1 MRRWMLWLGVTAA
14 VLLVVALG
22 YGCGETSFGG
32 CADNGTC
39 LPDTGTFDS
48 GAPDV
53 STAPD
58 GPASGDDGGIANPDT
73 GSSSGGGETGPAGCI
88 PTTEP
93 KDTPCLVDE
102 TYAIF
107 VSAGALNGTGTK
119 ASPVGSIDTGLT
131 LATREADGGAPK
143 IVIVCSGKYD
153 ETITVD
159 ATRDRVRVFGGFQ
172 CANSTWTYSGA
183 ASSIPTLAP
192 SAQGVPLTLTGL
204 TGALFADIEI
214 DAQSAPSTPPDAG
227 SASGASSI
235 AVVASNSM
243 GIEFRRAK
251 IVAGN
256 GQPGADGVLVPYVFP
271 STTALLGNAAD
282 GGAGGPANAFACPD
296 GQTTTGGKGGS
307 APDGNGDR
315 GLPML
320 GAGAGG
326 TSDQCFNQNQGGGTG
341 ASANAAGS
349 GAGAISFGSLID
361 GAWTPGP
368 GVSGSAGS
376 PGQGG
381 GGGGA
386 GNAMVPGGGG
396 GGGAGGCG
404 GAGGAP
410 GGGGGG
416 SVAVL
421 STAVALKLNTVAIV
435 SANAGNGGTGVP
447 GQAGQNAFGSGGTPA
462 QGGCLGG
469 KGGTGGAGGAG
480 GGGAGGVS
488 AGILYK
494 GSSPNLDTSSTAK
507 FVQGNPGVK
516 GKGGVAG
523 TNDGVDGPTGVQVLV
538 Q

>member
-1 MRRWMLWLGVTAA
+1 MRRWMLWLGVMAA
-14 VLLVVALG
+14 VLLVAALG
-22 YGCGETSFGG
+22 YGCGETSFGS

-39 LPDTGTFDS
+39 PPDGGTFD
-48 GAPDV
+48 GAADV

-58 GPASGDDGGIANPDT
+58 APANGDDGGITNPDT
-73 GSSSGGGETGPAGCI
+73 GSSSGGGETGPAGCS
-88 PTTEP
+88 PTAEP

-192 SAQGVPLTLTGL
+192 SAQGVPLTLTDL

-227 SASGASSI
+227 AASGASSI

-243 GIEFRRAK
+243 GVEFRRAK

-271 STTALLGNAAD
+271 DVTALRGNAAD
-282 GGAGGPANAFACPD
+282 GGAGGPAKSVSCLGGF
-296 GQTTTGGKGGS
+296 TTVGGKGGDS
-307 APDGNGDR
+307 PAGSGDP
-315 GLPML
+315 GLPSL
-320 GAGAGG
+320 DGGAGG
-326 TSDQCFNQNQGGGTG
+326 TVSQCLSSIGGAPG
-341 ASANAAGS
+341 ASASIASNGS
-349 GAGAISFGSLID
+349 GALSAGTIAAGLWQPAP
-361 GAWTPGP
+361 GTPGTIGLP
-368 GVSGSAGS
+368 GKAEA
-376 PGQGG
+376 
-381 GGGGA
+381 GGA
-386 GNAMVPGGGG
+386 GVSPGGGG

-404 GAGGAP
+404 GAGGGP
-410 GGGGGG
+410 GTGGGA
-416 SVAVL
+416 SVSMVSSSSAVIL
-421 STAVALKLNTVAIV
+421 ANV
-435 SANAGNGGTGVP
+435 SLVSSAAGNGGAGGV
-447 GQAGQNAFGSGGTPA
+447 GQAGESTSGNPGLPDPT
-462 QGGCLGG
+462 GGCLGG
-469 KGGTGGAGGAG
+469 RGGAGGAGGSG

-488 AGILYK
+488 AGLIYN
-494 GSSPNLDTSSTAK
+494 GSSPILDAVTNSK
-507 FVQGNPGVK
+507 FIQ
-516 GKGGVAG
+516 
-523 TNDGVDGPTGVQVLV
+523 
-538 Q
+538 